1 MARDTFACCHWSCY
15 WYLVSRGQDAQDG
28 SASHKHNMSVMSRV
42 RGSPGTHVPQDL
54 ETCLRVFMVALQQ
67 QKQTHVCACV
77 LSRVRL
83 FVAPWTVAHQA
94 PLSMGFSRQEY
105 WSGLPFP
112 SPGDLPDPGIK
123 CVSCIGRLTAGPPGK
138 HFTWDLSMG
147 LSYLLQKNQK
157 KIKRKRALSFLH
169 LPMVTPLS
177 PVPWVPVACLL
188 STGCSFQLW

>member
-83 FVAPWTVAHQA
+83 FETPWTVTYEAS
-94 PLSMGFSRQEY
+94 LSMGFSRQEC

-112 SPGDLPDPGIK
+112 SPGDLPNPRIEPRSPALETDA
-123 CVSCIGRLTAGPPGK
+123 LTSEPPGK
-138 HFTWDLSMG
+138 SRHEWNLNIYQWM
-147 LSYLLQKNQK
+147 N
-157 KIKRKRALSFLH
+157 R
-169 LPMVTPLS
+169 
-177 PVPWVPVACLL
+177 
-188 STGCSFQLW
+188 